1 MHSLYSLIAEFP
13 FFFGSEQKL
22 SVNQKKT
29 IAQQIRLYV
38 VQTIIVVF
46 VDMAEAIW
54 FTKGLNFFPLKR
66 WSPT

>member
-1 MHSLYSLIAEFP
+1 MHSLHSLIAEFP

-46 VDMAEAIW
+46 VDMAEAI
-54 FTKGLNFFPLKR
+54 
-66 WSPT
+66 